1 MKTTRELI
9 EFLRDTADELEIA
22 LEDEEITNELNIQ
35 PNSYGMSYPFLAT
48 RFGFININNPS
59 TMEEELY

>member
-9 EFLRDTADELEIA
+9 EFLRDTANELEIA
-22 LEDEEITNELNIQ
+22 LEDGEITNELNIQ

-48 RFGFININNPS
+48 RYGFIDINNPS
-59 TMEEELY
+59 SKIEEE